1 MRIFFLWIAGTFLLA
16 ACQKNEVK
24 LDNFDKT
31 LWQNDSK
38 GCKNI
43 RLQML
48 VSLEKQKAK
57 LLGLSQEKIAE
68 ILGKPDKQELQ
79 KRNAKR
85 FVYYVSEGSQCG
97 KNKQTEG
104 IALILQFGALNY
116 VSEIYRNRYE

>member
-1 MRIFFLWIAGTFLLA
+1 MRIFFLWIVGVFLLT

-38 GCKNI
+38 GCQNI
-43 RLQML
+43 RWQML
-48 VSLEKQKAK
+48 ASLEKQKDK
-57 LLGLSQEKIAE
+57 LLGLSQEKVTE
-68 ILGKPDKQELQ
+68 ILGKPDRQDLQ

-97 KNKQTEG
+97 SNKSEG
-104 IALILQFGALNY
+104 VALILQFGALNY

>member
-1 MRIFFLWIAGTFLLA
+1 MRIFFLWIAGSFLLA
-16 ACQKNEVK
+16 ACQKTEVK
-24 LDNFDKT
+24 LDNFDKA

-38 GCKNI
+38 GCQNI

-48 VSLEKQKAK
+48 PSLEKQKDK
-57 LLGLSQEKIAE
+57 ILGLPQEKVTE
-68 ILGKPDKQELQ
+68 ILGKPDRQDLQ

-97 KNKQTEG
+97 NNNTEG